1 MVKQKLKGDFVLMAK
16 KVLTPEEYKDKMS
29 KKAEKRKRFGKS
41 FLTALAYALACVI
54 VYSMVTIA
62 FTKNATPV
70 ISTSG
75 NNTSVNTG
83 TDTNNNGS
91 DNSGN
96 TDNAGAD
103 NTDANAGDNTDAN
116 AGDNTDN
123 SGDNKSQG
131 GVASGAISASSSTAE
146 IVNYFNKAINNV
158 KPSAKKVT
166 LNYEKNSEAG
176 GIEGNLPKSL
186 TSIANS
192 LIASNMGEKDLS
204 KLDPAMVNATTTA
217 QKNAMFPVENESWSS
232 KLTAD
237 DVQKAEVKDN
247 GSTYTITLYIK
258 ADEPSTNTAHGQG
271 HNGKVFS
278 VIMPSIVTDNAGPAA
293 NIIKEVKTGH
303 KDGKVTVTVDKA
315 TGNVTAANYY
325 FVWTLSLKALG
336 AELSI
341 PFGLEKQFTIAW

>member
-70 ISTSG
+70 ISASG
-75 NNTSVNTG
+75 NNTSVNT
-83 TDTNNNGS
+83 DANTNTNGGA
-91 DNSGN
+91 DNSGSTDN
-96 TDNAGAD
+96 TDNADNAD
-103 NTDANAGDNTDAN
+103 NTGDANT
-116 AGDNTDN
+116 GDNTDN
-123 SGDNKSQG
+123 SGDNQSQG
-131 GVASGAISASSSTAE
+131 GSTSGAISASSSTAE

-186 TSIANS
+186 TSVANS

-293 NIIKEVKTGH
+293 NLIKDVKTGH
-303 KDGKVTVTVDKA
+303 KDGKVSITVDKA

-325 FVWTLSLKALG
+325 YVWTLSLKALG